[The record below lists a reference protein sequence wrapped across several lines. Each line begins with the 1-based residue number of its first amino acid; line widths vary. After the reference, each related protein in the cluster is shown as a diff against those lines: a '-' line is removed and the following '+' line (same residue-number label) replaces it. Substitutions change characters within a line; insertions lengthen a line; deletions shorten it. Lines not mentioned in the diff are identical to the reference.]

1 VLQADAGQI
10 VMGGLV
16 KHLAKQAEK
25 MVWRQG
31 GSGGNLVQAE
41 GAVEVGARAVA
52 AALDSSM
59 TQVVFLC
66 GVSVLCVCVR
76 CHTPE
81 V

>member
-1 VLQADAGQI
+1 VQPPGAGAA
-10 VMGGLV
+10 VVHGGEAV
-16 KHLAKQAEK
+16 
-25 MVWRQG
+25 V
-31 GSGGNLVQAE
+31 
-41 GAVEVGARAVA
+41 AVEVGARAVA